1 MEQLQAMGF
10 EAYKC
15 ERALAE
21 CGQNVEAA
29 VEFVFANSHQPEEW
43 WRQEAEAPAVS
54 PQSQQPDSMS
64 QLVAAAAGVAGADDD
79 AELERAI
86 AMSMDAT
93 TAGAISGAT
102 AASEGGMPGEATTAS
117 ANEDSEVAQA
127 IAMSL
132 EGATGTEGACAAAT
146 TAAAESGDPDRP
158 SDDQIREYQAQVM
171 GAQAESIKNKPLVG
185 EPESLDVL
193 KQEYEDGLS
202 VFVQKLD
209 VLSQR
214 YRWIRRAR
222 NDGNCFY
229 RGFAFVRILSQPAA
243 SLLPARLSEFWQW
256 LNSLSR
262 MPSLPDLWCA
272 VASLRRH
279 CLNIC

>member
-1 MEQLQAMGF
+1 MEQMQTLGF
-10 EAYKC
+10 KDFIC

-29 VEFVFANSHQPEEW
+29 VEFVFANNHQPDEW
-43 WRQEAEAPAVS
+43 WRQGAEAPAVA
-54 PQSQQPDSMS
+54 PPNQLPDSMS
-64 QLVAAAAGVAGADDD
+64 QLAAAADLAGTDDD

-93 TAGAISGAT
+93 KAGSTSGAT
-102 AASEGGMPGEATTAS
+102 AASEGGTAGEAATAS
-117 ANEDSEVAQA
+117 NEDNEVAQA

-132 EGATGTEGACAAAT
+132 EGATGTEGAGAAAA
-146 TAAAESGDPDRP
+146 AAAETGDPDRP

-202 VFVQKLD
+202 VFVEKLD

-229 RGFAFVRILSQPAA
+229 RGFAFVRIHLQPAT
-243 SLLPARLSEFWQW
+243 SLDFS
-256 LNSLSR
+256 SSGKG
-262 MPSLPDLWCA
+262 
-272 VASLRRH
+272 
-279 CLNIC
+279 